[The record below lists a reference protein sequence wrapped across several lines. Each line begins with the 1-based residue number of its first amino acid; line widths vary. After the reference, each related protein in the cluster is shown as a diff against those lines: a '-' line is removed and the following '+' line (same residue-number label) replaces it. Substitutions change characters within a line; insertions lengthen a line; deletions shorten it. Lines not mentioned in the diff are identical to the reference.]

1 MLNVVLRTC
10 DRVSLANDRIVPK
23 KECIIRCLNSLV
35 KSLDQSK
42 QQYCLYIIDDN
53 SSDELKSEMARIA
66 PEAIVSYLPSS
77 DQVFLN
83 NKQKSRHS
91 VKVAY
96 DLIDSFPED
105 DLVYIVEDDYLHYSH
120 SIEKMIEAWNY
131 FNSFD
136 PSVDVGIF
144 PQDFNQLY
152 SHPDNSFNY
161 AYVRPCLVVPGPDRY
176 YRTTWFTHESFLI
189 QNKVIKKYKEDFNKL
204 MDIGY
209 VDGAWEGSSISNV
222 WQRPDVKMLMPLGT
236 LAIHVSLKSDISFY
250 VKDFDQ
256 LWESNAV

>member
-23 KECIIRCLNSLV
+23 KECIVRCLNSLV
-35 KSLDQSK
+35 KSLELYKEQSH
-42 QQYCLYIIDDN
+42 LYIIDDN
-53 SSDELKSEMARIA
+53 SSNELKAELVRIA
-66 PEAIVSYLPSS
+66 PKATINFLTRRDENH
-77 DQVFLN
+77 LN

-96 DLIDSFPED
+96 DLIQTFNEL
-105 DLVYIVEDDYLHYSH
+105 DLVYVVEDDYLHYPDT
-120 SIEKMIEAWNY
+120 IIKMVEAWNH
-131 FNSFD
+131 FSKIDSTMNI
-136 PSVDVGIF
+136 GIF

-152 SHPDNSFNY
+152 PHTDNPFNY
-161 AYVRPCLVVPGPDRY
+161 AYVRPCFVVPGPDRY
-176 YRTTWFTHESFLI
+176 YRTTWFTHESFMI
-189 QNKVIKKYKEDFNKL
+189 QNKVINKYKDEFDKL
-204 MDIGY
+204 LTIGT

-222 WQRPDVKMLMPLGT
+222 WLKEDVKMLMPLGT

-250 VKDFDQ
+250 VKDFEQ